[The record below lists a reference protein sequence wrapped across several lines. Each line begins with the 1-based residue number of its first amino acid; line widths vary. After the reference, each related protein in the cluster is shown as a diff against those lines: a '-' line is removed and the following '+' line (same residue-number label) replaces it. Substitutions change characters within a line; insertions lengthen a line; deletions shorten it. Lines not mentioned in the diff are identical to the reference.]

1 MSKVSLIK
9 PAISHREMPYYEAKI
24 PAGFASPATEYL
36 GDTLD
41 LNDYLIANNTATFF
55 AKVEG
60 DSMMGAGI
68 FEGDLIVIDRSA
80 TPKHNNIVVAVI
92 DNDFTVKRLWLKDK
106 IELRPENPDYQP
118 ITLSGEVDMR
128 IWGVVTAVVRKF

>member
-1 MSKVSLIK
+1 MIHNHDRSAKYKENSL
-9 PAISHREMPYYEAKI
+9 
-24 PAGFASPATEYL
+24 
-36 GDTLD
+36 TLTGAVAMGTGVM
-41 LNDYLIANNTATFF
+41 I
-55 AKVEG
+55 
-60 DSMMGAGI
+60 GAGI
-68 FEGDLIVIDRSA
+68 FEGDLIVIDRSL

>member
-1 MSKVSLIK
+1 MSKVTLIK
-9 PAISHREMPYYEAKI
+9 PSISSLQMPYYEAKI
-24 PAGFASPATEYL
+24 PAGFASPASEYL

-41 LNDYLIANNTATFF
+41 LNDYLIANKTATFF

-60 DSMMGAGI
+60 DSMIGAGI
-68 FEGDLIVIDRSA
+68 FEGDLIVIDRSIN
-80 TPKHNNIVVAVI
+80 PKHNNIVVAVI
-92 DNDFTVKRLWLKDK
+92 DNEFTVKRLWLKDN
-106 IELRPENPDYQP
+106 IQLRPENPDYQA